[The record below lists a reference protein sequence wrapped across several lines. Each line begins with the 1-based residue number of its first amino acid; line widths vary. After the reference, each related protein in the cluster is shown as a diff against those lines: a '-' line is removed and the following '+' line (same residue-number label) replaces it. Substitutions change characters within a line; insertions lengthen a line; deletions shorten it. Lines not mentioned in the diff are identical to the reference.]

1 MNPDFDLY
9 RFNEL
14 VAVTIFQAITLT
26 FTYNY
31 LLFCV
36 YFPFNPETVNPNR
49 WTTLTKL
56 SASPSPL
63 SDEDDVALIT
73 VEMEPGNDYVITTNT
88 ISF

>member
-1 MNPDFDLY
+1 MNWL
-9 RFNEL
+9 L
-14 VAVTIFQAITLT
+14 VTLFQAITLT

-31 LLFCV
+31 LLFCMCIL
-36 YFPFNPETVNPNR
+36 PETVNPNR

-73 VEMEPGNDYVITTNT
+73 VEMEPGNDYFITTNT

>member
-1 MNPDFDLY
+1 MNPHFDLY
-9 RFNEL
+9 LFKEL
-14 VAVTIFQAITLT
+14 VACYSFPS
-26 FTYNY
+26 NY
-31 LLFCV
+31 IYIQLLAQFCV